1 MGKKKN
7 KYTPKKDYDWDA
19 ESVKKFRQTIKEN
32 SKAITEKY
40 RKWWDKDKH
49 TWKKDFPGHNE
60 YKTKL

>member
-7 KYTPKKDYDWDA
+7 KYVPKKDDDWDA
-19 ESVKKFRQTIKEN
+19 ESVKKFRLTIKEK
-32 SKAITEKY
+32 SKAINEKY

>member
-7 KYTPKKDYDWDA
+7 KYVPKKDDDWDA
-19 ESVKKFRQTIKEN
+19 ESVKKFRQTIKEK